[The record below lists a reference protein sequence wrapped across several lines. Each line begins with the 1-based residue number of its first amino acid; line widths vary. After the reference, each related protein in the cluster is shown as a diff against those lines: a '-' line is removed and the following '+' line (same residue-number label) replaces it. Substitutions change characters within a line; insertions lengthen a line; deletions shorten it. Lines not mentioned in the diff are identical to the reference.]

1 MNHPTILNLN
11 PPTEVW
17 CLLIDRNHRA
27 TFGEPFPVY
36 IRGDQTTHDL
46 KIRISTQPGSPETR
60 VDLPVSTNQIEIWK
74 CKSLKLSSRDSF
86 GRTKQQLRSFKFSED
101 DNSDAQHIGVSQK
114 MRELALQ
121 DNELLL
127 VLVPSIGTCY
137 LFLCTTLVTE
147 LAWQKNQDPVMMIL
161 NRFNPNM
168 MIRSD

>member
-1 MNHPTILNLN
+1 MNHPWNQPAIVNLG
-11 PPTEVW
+11 PSTAVW

-46 KIRISTQPGSPETR
+46 KIRITTRPGLPETR

-86 GRTKQQLRSFKFSED
+86 GRTKQKLCSFKFSED
-101 DNSDAQHIGVSQK
+101 DDSDAQHIGVSQ
-114 MRELALQ
+114 MVRELALQ

-127 VLVPSIGTCY
+127 VLFFFFFFFF
-137 LFLCTTLVTE
+137 FL
-147 LAWQKNQDPVMMIL
+147 NQFIFRG
-161 NRFNPNM
+161 NRPWTQTGH
-168 MIRSD
+168 STAL